1 MIHALMNFEFMRNA
15 LISGVL
21 IGFIAPVLGVFVAV
35 RRMSVIADALSH
47 ITLSGV
53 AFSLL
58 LGKHLSFFSGLNP
71 VYLGISFSVAGSLGV
86 EQLRKVYRHYQDMAV
101 PITLSAGIGFGVVF
115 ISLANGF
122 NVDLYSYLFGSIT
135 AISRS
140 DMFTVLLTAI
150 LVLTVV
156 LLFYK
161 ELFSLSFDEE
171 NAKISGIPSR
181 RVNLIFT
188 VLLALVIAS
197 SMRIV
202 GILLVSALIVLP
214 VAASMKIA
222 NSFKQTF
229 FYSIL
234 FAQSS
239 VLFGLYVS
247 YIWDLAPGGTIV
259 IIALLILC
267 VVISF
272 KKWVLKSV

>member
-1 MIHALMNFEFMRNA
+1 MIEAIVNFEFMRNA
-15 LISGVL
+15 LITGIL
-21 IGFIAPVLGVFVAV
+21 IGFLAPVLGVFVAV

-53 AFSLL
+53 ALSLL
-58 LGKHLSFFSGLNP
+58 LGKHLTFFSALNP
-71 VYLGISFSVAGSLGV
+71 IYLGISFSVAGSLGV
-86 EQLRKVYRHYQDMAV
+86 EHLRKIYRHYQDMAV
-101 PITLSAGIGFGVVF
+101 PITLSAGVGFGVVF

-122 NVDLYSYLFGSIT
+122 NVDLYSYLFGSIV
-135 AISRS
+135 AITRS
-140 DMFTVLLTAI
+140 DMYTVLVTAI
-150 LVLTVV
+150 FV
-156 LLFYK
+156 LLVILLLYK

-171 NAKISGIPSR
+171 NAKINGIPSKK
-181 RVNLIFT
+181 VNLIFT

-202 GILLVSALIVLP
+202 GILLVSSLIILP
-214 VAASMKIA
+214 VAASMNIA

-239 VLFGLYVS
+239 VLIGLYVS
-247 YIWDLAPGGTIV
+247 FLWDLAPGGTIV

-267 VVISF
+267 AVITY

>member
-1 MIHALMNFEFMRNA
+1 MNFEFMRNA

-21 IGFIAPVLGVFVAV
+21 IGFLAPVLGVFVAV

-53 AFSLL
+53 ALSLL
-58 LGKHLSFFSGLNP
+58 LGKHFTFFSGLNP

-86 EQLRKVYRHYQDMAV
+86 EQLRKIYRHYQDMAV
-101 PITLSAGIGFGVVF
+101 PITLSAGVGFGVVF

-122 NVDLYSYLFGSIT
+122 NVDLYSYLFGSIV
-135 AISRS
+135 AITRS
-140 DMFTVLLTAI
+140 DMYTVLVTAI
-150 LVLTVV
+150 FVLSVI
-156 LLFYK
+156 LLLYK
-161 ELFSLSFDEE
+161 ELFSMSFDEE
-171 NAKISGIPSR
+171 NAEINGIPSKI
-181 RVNLIFT
+181 VNLIFT

-202 GILLVSALIVLP
+202 GILLVSSLIVLP

-239 VLFGLYVS
+239 VLSGLYVS
-247 YIWDLAPGGTIV
+247 YLWDLAPGGTIV
-259 IIALLILC
+259 IMALFILC
-267 VVISF
+267 IVIGY
-272 KKWVLKSV
+272 KKWW

>member
-1 MIHALMNFEFMRNA
+1 MNFEFMRNA

-21 IGFIAPVLGVFVAV
+21 IGFLAPVLGVFVAV

-53 AFSLL
+53 ALSLL
-58 LGKHLSFFSGLNP
+58 LGKHLNFFSGLNP
-71 VYLGISFSVAGSLGV
+71 IYLGISFSVAGSLGV
-86 EQLRKVYRHYQDMAV
+86 EQLRKIYRHYQDMAV
-101 PITLSAGIGFGVVF
+101 PITLSAGVGLGVVF

-122 NVDLYSYLFGSIT
+122 NVDLYSYLFGSIV
-135 AISRS
+135 AITRS
-140 DMFTVLLTAI
+140 DMYTVLVTAI
-150 LVLTVV
+150 FVLTVI

-171 NAKISGIPSR
+171 NAQINGIPSR

-202 GILLVSALIVLP
+202 GILLVSSLIILP
-214 VAASMKIA
+214 VAASMKVA
-222 NSFKQTF
+222 HSFKQTF

-239 VLFGLYVS
+239 VLSGLYVS
-247 YIWDLAPGGTIV
+247 YLWDLAPGGTIV
-259 IIALLILC
+259 IMALLILC
-267 VVISF
+267 TVIGY
-272 KKWVLKSV
+272 KNWRQKQE

>member
-1 MIHALMNFEFMRNA
+1 MHSFR
-15 LISGVL
+15 
-21 IGFIAPVLGVFVAV
+21 
-35 RRMSVIADALSH
+35 DWSH
-47 ITLSGV
+47 IGYVSQKANSFNTGFPATVFEVVSTGLFGKMGLFKWIGRQEKEFIYHAIEMVGLGDFAKRNIGKLSGGQQQRT
-53 AFSLL
+53 FIN
-58 LGKHLSFFSGLNP
+58 H
-71 VYLGISFSVAGSLGV
+71 
-86 EQLRKVYRHYQDMAV
+86 
-101 PITLSAGIGFGVVF
+101 PIRRIVF

-122 NVDLYSYLFGSIT
+122 NVNLYGYLFGSIV
-135 AISRS
+135 AITRS
-140 DMFTVLLTAI
+140 DMYTVLVTAI
-150 LVLTVV
+150 FVLTVI

-171 NAKISGIPSR
+171 NAKISGIPSK

-202 GILLVSALIVLP
+202 GILLVSSLIILP

-239 VLFGLYVS
+239 VVSGLYVS
-247 YIWDLAPGGTIV
+247 YLWDLTPGGTIV

-267 VVISF
+267 TVIGY
-272 KKWVLKSV
+272 KNWRQKQE

>member
-1 MIHALMNFEFMRNA
+1 MNFEFMRNA

-21 IGFIAPVLGVFVAV
+21 IGFLAPVLGVFVAV

-53 AFSLL
+53 ALSLL
-58 LGKHLSFFSGLNP
+58 LGKHFTFFFGLNP

-86 EQLRKVYRHYQDMAV
+86 EQLRKIYRHYQDMAV
-101 PITLSAGIGFGVVF
+101 PITLSAGVGFGVVF

-122 NVDLYSYLFGSIT
+122 NVDLYSYLFGSIV
-135 AISRS
+135 AITRS
-140 DMFTVLLTAI
+140 DMYTVLVTAI
-150 LVLTVV
+150 FVLSVI
-156 LLFYK
+156 LLLYK
-161 ELFSLSFDEE
+161 ELFSMSFDEE
-171 NAKISGIPSR
+171 NAEINGIPSKI
-181 RVNLIFT
+181 VNLIFT

-202 GILLVSALIVLP
+202 GILLVSSLIVLP

-239 VLFGLYVS
+239 VLSGLYVS
-247 YIWDLAPGGTIV
+247 YLWDLAPGGTIV
-259 IIALLILC
+259 IMALFILC
-267 VVISF
+267 IVIGY
-272 KKWVLKSV
+272 KKWW